1 MKLDLVGE
9 NWMEKIGCSVCPF
22 DFIKWHDRKD
32 FMFYNFLIKFEE
44 HCRETINTMTAN
56 GPITGLWFSL
66 YIVVSSIFTFTYIKR
81 LNILFL
87 SSGVLGRLTVQIYH
101 LCTIPSSSA
110 QQPVHCILL
119 LLLLWLGLSLR
130 FSYGHFFPIKHN
142 CFSSIGFSL

>member
-32 FMFYNFLIKFEE
+32 FMLYNFLIKFEE

-66 YIVVSSIFTFTYIKR
+66 YIVVSSIFTFTYIKKIKHFVSEFR
-81 LNILFL
+81 SVREAYSRAL
-87 SSGVLGRLTVQIYH
+87 SSLYNTSLLSTTASSLHSLTPPLMTRPVSLLH
-101 LCTIPSSSA
+101 LQSI
-110 QQPVHCILL
+110 
-119 LLLLWLGLSLR
+119 
-130 FSYGHFFPIKHN
+130 FSNKA
-142 CFSSIGFSL
+142 

>member
-32 FMFYNFLIKFEE
+32 FMLYNFLIKFEE

-66 YIVVSSIFTFTYIKR
+66 YIVVSSIFTFTYIKKIKHFVSEFR
-81 LNILFL
+81 SVREAYSRDL
-87 SSGVLGRLTVQIYH
+87 SSPYNTFLLRHDSQFTAFSY
-101 LCTIPSSSA
+101 SSSYDEA
-110 QQPVHCILL
+110 CLFASPTVN
-119 LLLLWLGLSLR
+119 
-130 FSYGHFFPIKHN
+130 FFQ
-142 CFSSIGFSL
+142 